1 MSVRLEDDKV
11 LFFAKMGV
19 MLSNGIPLLTTLQ
32 NLEQEAY
39 THELKLVAR
48 TVRLRLEAEP
58 PEKRPEL
65 PHQGAVARFCS
76 EHAGLFEEEI
86 IELVRTG
93 EVTGCLDLISRI
105 IPEYIL
111 FGKMEKWKGRIGS
124 E

>member
-39 THELKLVAR
+39 TDALRNVAR
-48 TVRLRLEAEP
+48 AVRLRLEAEP
-58 PEKRPEL
+58 LETRPEL
-65 PHQGAVARFCS
+65 PQEGAVGRLFG
-76 EHAGLFEEEI
+76 EHPDLFEAEI
-86 IELVRTG
+86 IRLVQTG
-93 EVTGCLDLISRI
+93 EQTGCLDLISRL
-105 IPEYIL
+105 IPEYVL
-111 FGKMEKWKGRIGS
+111 FGKLEKWKG